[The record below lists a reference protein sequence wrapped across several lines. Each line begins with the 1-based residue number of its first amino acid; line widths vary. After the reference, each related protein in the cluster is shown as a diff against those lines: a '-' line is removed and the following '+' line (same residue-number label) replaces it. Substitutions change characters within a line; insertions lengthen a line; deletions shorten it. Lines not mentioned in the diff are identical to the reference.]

1 MTYHKKIAIT
11 GGIGSGKSLA
21 VSTLKNAGYL
31 TLSSD
36 NIVSELYEK
45 ASVRKLVKE
54 IFPTAVSDAPD
65 YIIDRKAV
73 SAIAFSDKTKHKL
86 LTDTITPL
94 VIKEIEKRTSENSGI
109 TIVEVPLLFEC
120 GYEKLFDGVLVITRP
135 IEERIN
141 SVLARSNLT
150 RDEVLA
156 RMKNQV
162 DYDSLDLSPYTI
174 IENNGN
180 IESLTKKVL
189 ATVKNLTK

>member
-21 VSTLKNAGYL
+21 VNTLKNAGYI

-73 SAIAFSDKTKHKL
+73 SAIAFSDEAKHKL

-94 VIKEIEKRTSENSGI
+94 VIKEIEKRAKENSGV

-120 GYEKLFDGVLVITRP
+120 GYEKLFDKVLVVTRP
-135 IEERIN
+135 KEDRIKSVIE
-141 SVLARSNLT
+141 RSNLT
-150 RDEVLA
+150 REQVLS
-156 RMKNQV
+156 RMASQV
-162 DYDSLDLSPYTI
+162 DYSSIDLSPYTI
-174 IENNGN
+174 IENNGD
-180 IESLTKKVL
+180 IESFKLKVL
-189 ATVKNLTK
+189 SAVKD